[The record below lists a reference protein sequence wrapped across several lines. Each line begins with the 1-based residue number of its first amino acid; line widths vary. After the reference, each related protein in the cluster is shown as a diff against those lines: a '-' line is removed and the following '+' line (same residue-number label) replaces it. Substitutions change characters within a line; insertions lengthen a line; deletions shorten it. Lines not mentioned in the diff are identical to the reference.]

1 MVYVLLCT
9 DKQDKHHYRKQNQNQ
24 RGQAQPGKTLAA
36 EGKHADKAAD
46 GQNRVD
52 DALHIQLFAVG
63 FLKHCIVGAGR
74 HQQRNAHHSRSDQQ
88 PEAPAPGIVF
98 NQPSG
103 QERNSD
109 VAHTVADECNQV
121 AISALFAEK
130 LVDHNHDCGI
140 NKAIAQAIQCAGNNQ
155 HKHIGGCCAQN
166 VGEKSY
172 EQAKEQ
178 HVAAS
183 HPVDQAAA
191 EHAGNCNGNTTNG
204 KNKGV
209 MLLSAQI
216 IENAYGSGA

>member
-1 MVYVLLCT
+1 MDTGKMAMFLVYVLLCT

-36 EGKHADKAAD
+36 EGEHADKAAD

-121 AISALFAEK
+121 AISALF
-130 LVDHNHDCGI
+130 CR
-140 NKAIAQAIQCAGNNQ
+140 KAR
-155 HKHIGGCCAQN
+155 
-166 VGEKSY
+166 
-172 EQAKEQ
+172 
-178 HVAAS
+178 
-183 HPVDQAAA
+183 
-191 EHAGNCNGNTTNG
+191 
-204 KNKGV
+204 
-209 MLLSAQI
+209 
-216 IENAYGSGA
+216 